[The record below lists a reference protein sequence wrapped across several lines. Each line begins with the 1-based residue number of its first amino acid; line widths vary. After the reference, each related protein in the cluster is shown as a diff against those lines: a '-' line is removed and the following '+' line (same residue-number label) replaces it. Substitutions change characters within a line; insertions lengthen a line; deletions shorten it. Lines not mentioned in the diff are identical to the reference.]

1 MATKKKRF
9 TFADAKD
16 KIKDL
21 EQRLEAAN
29 VQLDDNVVTNDELWW
44 LRIYKTGFWVLLAL
58 SIIGH
63 LL

>member
-29 VQLDDNVVTNDELWW
+29 VQLDDNVVTQDELWW
-44 LRIYKTGFWVLLAL
+44 LRIYKVGFWILLAL
-58 SIIGH
+58 AIIRH
-63 LL
+63 IF